1 MKRISGDLQVA
12 KMKKALKITLGVFL
26 ILGLVSGL
34 CLALIEPVK
43 AGIRKSFSAAAVSAA
58 EDAIK
63 NGNGE
68 LKFAVPV
75 TDALS
80 VNGENGGK
88 DAGLEKLMKDMR
100 DLSSEYESL
109 TLLGILEIPGIKVKE
124 PIWDSCSVNALRY
137 GVGRYPGTA
146 DIGSGGLCNIFGH
159 RMSGDKDTKLGSIQ
173 YLQDKIGDDVIVT
186 TIDGVRHRYRIA
198 DTLYVTDAELMPY
211 LDPMTFADETLC
223 ITACGY
229 GEDPLTGEC
238 YPDNTEFIVMCKP
251 Y

>member
-1 MKRISGDLQVA
+1 MKTVI
-12 KMKKALKITLGVFL
+12 KITLGVFL
-26 ILGLVSGL
+26 FLVLVSGL
-34 CLALIEPVK
+34 CLALIKPLK
-43 AGIRKSFSAAAVSAA
+43 DRIRKSYSDAAVSAA

-80 VNGENGGK
+80 VEGENGDK
-88 DAGLEKLMKDMR
+88 DAGLEKLLEDMR

-124 PIWDSCSVNALRY
+124 PIWESCSVNALRY
-137 GVGRYPGTA
+137 GVGRYPGTV
-146 DIGSGGLCNIFGH
+146 DIGSTGLCNIFGH
-159 RMSGDKDTKLGSIQ
+159 RMTGDRDTKLGSIQ
-173 YLQDKIGDDVIVT
+173 YLQDKIGDDVFVT

-198 DTLYVTDAELMPY
+198 ETFYVTDAELMPY

-223 ITACGY
+223 ISACGY
-229 GEDPLTGEC
+229 GEDPLTGEW
-238 YPDNTEFIVMCKP
+238 YPDNTEFVVLCKP

>member
-1 MKRISGDLQVA
+1 MKRISSDYRVVQ
-12 KMKKALKITLGVFL
+12 MKTAIKIVFGVIL
-26 ILGLVSGL
+26 TLGLVSGL
-34 CLALIEPVK
+34 CLALIEPAK
-43 AGIRKSFSAAAVSAA
+43 ERIRKSYSDAAVSAA

-80 VNGENGGK
+80 IEGENGEK
-88 DAGLEKLMKDMR
+88 DAGLEKLLKDMR

-146 DIGSGGLCNIFGH
+146 DIGSVGLCNVFGH
-159 RMSGDKDTKLGSIQ
+159 RMTGNKDTKLGSIQ
-173 YLQDKIGDDVIVT
+173 YLQDKIGDDVFVT
-186 TIDGVRHRYRIA
+186 TIDGVRHRYRIEE
-198 DTLYVTDAELMPY
+198 TFYVTDAELMPY
-211 LDPMTFADETLC
+211 LDPMTFTDETLC

-229 GEDPLTGEC
+229 GEDPVTCEC
-238 YPDNTEFIVMCKP
+238 YPDNTEFIVLCKP
-251 Y
+251 C